1 MADRLTFLE
10 HAALARRLID
20 NLGGPKRA
28 AKHCRVGESD
38 LSLYQN
44 PNRPDRIMPADVI
57 SALQIVSGSTEYS
70 DALSAEV
77 DQPTHVSADPL
88 HQACGL
94 IRDASEALI
103 AVERAVA
110 DGLITNVE
118 FAVCETEL
126 AELQAR
132 IPIVIAGLR
141 ARMRTATVQPMRA
154 A

>member
-1 MADRLTFLE
+1 MAERLTFLE

-44 PNRPDRIMPADVI
+44 PNRPDRCMPADVI
-57 SALQIVSGSTEYS
+57 SALQIVGGSTEYS

-77 DQPTHVSADPL
+77 DQPAVVVADPL
-88 HQACGL
+88 HHACGL
-94 IRDASEALI
+94 IREASDALNAI
-103 AVERAVA
+103 ERSVA
-110 DGLITNVE
+110 DDVVTPSE
-118 FAVCETEL
+118 FTVCEAEL
-126 AELQAR
+126 AELEAR
-132 IPIVIAGLR
+132 IPIIRAGLR
-141 ARMRTATVQPMRA
+141 SKMLAAHDVRRA